1 MRGRILPEFLL
12 CLFDARVDVA
22 HQSRHVLRPV
32 VERRACGAD
41 DTLRVAAQQR
51 CAYAPVCQWIL
62 QEVRLIHNDSTPRS
76 LAPRG
81 GGGGGAEEFLFEE
94 TGHGIRLALARFPK
108 GVFGLAV

>member
-1 MRGRILPEFLL
+1 MNKPHGGNQLECRKK
-12 CLFDARVDVA
+12 
-22 HQSRHVLRPV
+22 
-32 VERRACGAD
+32 
-41 DTLRVAAQQR
+41 LRVAAQQR

-81 GGGGGAEEFLFEE
+81 GGGVGAEEFLFEE

-108 GVFGLAV
+108 GVFGLAVGGVSHHSKLASSH